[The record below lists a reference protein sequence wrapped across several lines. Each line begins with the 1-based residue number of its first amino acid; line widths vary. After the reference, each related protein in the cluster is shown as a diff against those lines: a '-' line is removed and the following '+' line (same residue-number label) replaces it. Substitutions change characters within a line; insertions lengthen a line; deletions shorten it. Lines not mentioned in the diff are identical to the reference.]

1 MGKKPIKLEHVA
13 RRYPRVPPGNDGLI
27 KDVLFVQALRSE
39 YPAERQPRNLC
50 RAYNSASRILDWI
63 LQCNKDKLRVLC
75 EKHGMS
81 PEGPRHT
88 LIRRMWLHSRA
99 FGMKIGN
106 PIGYGKGF
114 EKVGASTC
122 ACGFYKTERFPREEK
137 KAMKVI
143 RFPREEN
150 NKRFPRLQRFPR
162 LKLFP
167 RLKKAA

>member
-1 MGKKPIKLEHVA
+1 VGKKPIKLEHVA

-27 KDVLFVQALRSE
+27 KDVLFAQALRAK
-39 YPAERQPRNLC
+39 YPAEYQPRNLC
-50 RAYNSASRILDWI
+50 RAYNSASWVLSEL
-63 LQCNKDKLRVLC
+63 LQCDKDRLQVFC
-75 EKHGMS
+75 GKHGLS
-81 PEGPRHT
+81 SEGSRHS
-88 LIRRMWLHSRA
+88 LISRLWLHWRA

-106 PIGYGKGF
+106 PVGYGRGF

-150 NKRFPRLQRFPR
+150 NNKRFPRLQRFPR
-162 LKLFP
+162 V
-167 RLKKAA
+167 KKAA